1 MHKHVQ
7 LQLQHIPQN
16 ISVHC
21 VQISR
26 NAEMNAKDL
35 YENVISQLSFPCTC
49 LSSFHSCGRT
59 HVIILN

>member
-7 LQLQHIPQN
+7 LQLQYIPEN

-21 VQISR
+21 VQIIR

-35 YENVISQLSFPCTC
+35 YENVTSQV
-49 LSSFHSCGRT
+49 FHSPLHSFIIMVVE